1 MAPGPAHKHRLKVDI
16 TRQPEHTATEP
27 GPVSSSVPQGYPVSW
42 AMASEPGSGR
52 RRKGLGGGGREQVMD
67 RVCGMDEAEKNS
79 LKMAACSRG
88 RYNMVRGLLSGSL
101 SGFKLES

>member
-52 RRKGLGGGGREQVMD
+52 RRKGLGAGGREQVMD
-67 RVCGMDEAEKNS
+67 RVCGMAEAEKKL
-79 LKMAACSRG
+79 LKD
-88 RYNMVRGLLSGSL
+88 GSL
-101 SGFKLES
+101 LQG